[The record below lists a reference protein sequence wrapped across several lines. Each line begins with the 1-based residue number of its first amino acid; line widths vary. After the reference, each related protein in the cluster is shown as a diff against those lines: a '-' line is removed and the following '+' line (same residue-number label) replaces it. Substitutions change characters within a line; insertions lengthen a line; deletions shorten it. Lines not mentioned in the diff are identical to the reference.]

1 MHRATPVLLC
11 LSCVP
16 VLSLG
21 EDLPP
26 DAGAG
31 DAGVADSGS
40 VGGGMADAGVPDAGL
55 PDSGVPDSGMPDA
68 GTPDA
73 GSPDAG
79 PVDAGRSCPNG
90 IFTLGLGSAPEVA
103 APEGAIAVAIGDFN
117 RDHVL
122 DFAAIT
128 NDFTV
133 TINLG
138 RGDGTFLPRVPY
150 PISGGSLSQ
159 VKIIVVDTNGDGLQD
174 LVTTNNDGTISALLG
189 NGDGTFAPQTRFA
202 VGNNPDSIAAADFNR
217 DGKLDLVVSNAFDH
231 SLSLLFGAGDGGFL
245 PQQLLRPANGNNPAY
260 VGVGDLDGDGIA
272 DLVVS
277 VSEFDHE
284 LEIFPGDGDGG
295 FPLVRRVPVT
305 GSPAELAVA
314 DFNHDGRPD
323 VAVST
328 GSGIDVLLN
337 AGSGNLAA
345 PVPYAGA
352 RLASASD
359 VNADGT
365 LDLISFDTLTTHQVT
380 VLIGN
385 GNGTFAGPQL
395 VPVGIG
401 AWPPAVGDLDGD
413 GKADLLVPRDSQGFT
428 SMYAYVDLLHGNGDG
443 TFLAQG
449 ALDAG
454 QVPIFLLS
462 VDLDHDGGLDL
473 VAVNRNSHDISV
485 MLGNGAGAFS
495 AQQRY
500 PVGLLPIAAVAGDF
514 NGDPA
519 RDVIVLNN
527 ISGDVSVLLGTGSG
541 TLVPQPL
548 TVPVGISPQAITAA
562 DFNGDG
568 RLDLAAAN
576 LGNPDGG
583 GSNFS
588 VLFGNGD
595 GTFSAPVVYDVNPP
609 DGLTAI
615 AAGDF
620 DGDGRPDVAV
630 AHRTEGIAFW
640 NGLND
645 GGFIPTGSA
654 TAGLAQIVVA
664 DVNADGRDDLV
675 VANSYLG
682 SGNTVDVLLNPGSGG
697 FWQRASYGVRNLPL
711 SVAVGDINGDGVVD
725 VVAANEG
732 SDNLSVLFGAKGDAG
747 TFDVRLDYAAG
758 PGPAAVVLG
767 DWNRDG
773 RLDIATANNGGHTV
787 TTLINHGLLCT
798 P

>member
-1 MHRATPVLLC
+1 MA
-11 LSCVP
+11 
-16 VLSLG
+16 
-21 EDLPP
+21 
-26 DAGAG
+26 
-31 DAGVADSGS
+31 DAGVDAGLP
-40 VGGGMADAGVPDAGL
+40 DAGVPDAGA
-55 PDSGVPDSGMPDA
+55 PDSGTSDA
-68 GTPDA
+68 GA
-73 GSPDAG
+73 PDAG
-79 PVDAGRSCPNG
+79 PADAGAMDAGRSCPNG
-90 IFTLGLGSAPEVA
+90 IFTLGLGSAPEVFE
-103 APEGAIAVAIGDFN
+103 PQGVIAVGIGDFN

-128 NDFTV
+128 NDNTV
-133 TINLG
+133 MVSLG
-138 RGDGTFLPRVPY
+138 RGDGTFQPGVPY
-150 PISGGSLSQ
+150 TVSGGSLSQ
-159 VKIIVVDTNGDGLQD
+159 VKIIVVDTNGDGLVD
-174 LVTTNNDGTISALLG
+174 LVTTNNDSTISVLLG
-189 NGDGTFAPQTRFA
+189 KGDGTFAPQTRFT

-260 VGVGDLDGDGIA
+260 VGVGDLDGDGIV

-277 VSEFDHE
+277 VSNFDHE

-295 FPLVRRVPVT
+295 FSPVRRVPVT
-305 GSPAELAVA
+305 GSPAELAVD

-345 PVPYAGA
+345 PVPYPGA

-365 LDLISFDTLTTHQVT
+365 LDLISFETLTTHQVT
-380 VLIGN
+380 VLLGN

-401 AWPPAVGDLDGD
+401 AWPPAVGDMDGD
-413 GKADLLVPRDSQGFT
+413 GKVDLLVPRDSQGFT

-500 PVGLLPIAAVAGDF
+500 PVGLLPLAAVAGNF

-519 RDVIVLNN
+519 LDVIVLNN
-527 ISGDVSVLLGTGSG
+527 ISGDMTVLLGNGSG
-541 TLVPQPL
+541 ALAPQPSA
-548 TVPVGISPQAITAA
+548 VPVGISPQAIAAA

-568 RLDLAAAN
+568 KLDVAVAN
-576 LGNPDGG
+576 LGGLDGG

-595 GTFSAPVVYDVNPP
+595 STFAPPVIYDVDPA
-609 DGLTAI
+609 DGITAI
-615 AAGDF
+615 ATGDF

-630 AHRTEGIAFW
+630 AHRSFGIALW
-640 NGLND
+640 NGLED
-645 GGFIPTGSA
+645 GGFMPSA
-654 TAGLAQIVVA
+654 VANGGLAQIVVA
-664 DVNADGRDDLV
+664 DLNGDGRDDLV
-675 VANSYLG
+675 TANAYNG
-682 SGNTVDVLLNPGSGG
+682 VGNTVYVLLNPGSGG
-697 FWQRASYGVRNLPL
+697 FWQQTSYGVGNLPL
-711 SVAVGDINGDGVVD
+711 AVAVGDVDGDGVVD
-725 VVAANEG
+725 VVAANG
-732 SDNLSVLFGAKGDAG
+732 GNDDVSVLFGAKGDAG

-758 PGPAAVVLG
+758 PGPMSVVLG

-773 RLDIATANNGGHTV
+773 KLDIATANNGGHTV
-787 TTLINHGLLCT
+787 TTLINRGPLCT